1 MSHKNTPPFFLIVD
15 DEGLAR
21 TELIRQISTL
31 LSSYAV
37 LEAENICQA
46 RELLLQSDVDG
57 VFLDL
62 EMPEGNGITL
72 LSEIRAMGVPVV
84 ITTAHEQ
91 YAVEAFDGDVVDYL
105 LKPFDKERLARA
117 IARIRQPMPENSTSR
132 LLVLGDQS
140 TCWPL
145 LPEEIIMA
153 ETDGQQVRVHLKD
166 REPILFSSNLKEV
179 ELQLDPS
186 QFVRVNRS
194 QIVQLHCLKEIYRTE
209 GLNSFE
215 GKLANYGPVAFS
227 RRQSQ
232 AFRAR
237 FGF

>member
-1 MSHKNTPPFFLIVD
+1 MSHKNTPPYFLIVD
-15 DEGLAR
+15 DESLAR
-21 TELIRQISTL
+21 TELRRQIGTL
-31 LSSYAV
+31 LPSYITV
-37 LEAENICQA
+37 EAENICQA
-46 RELLLQSDVDG
+46 RERLLQYDVDG

-62 EMPEGNGITL
+62 EMPEGNGMTL

-91 YAVEAFDGDVVDYL
+91 YAAAAFDGDVVDYL

-117 IARIRQPMPENSTSR
+117 IARIRQPIPEIMTSR

-140 TCWPL
+140 TCWPV
-145 LPEEIIMA
+145 LPEEIVMVTT
-153 ETDGQQVRVHLKD
+153 EGPQVRVHLKD
-166 REPILFSSNLKEV
+166 RESILFSANLKEI

-186 QFVRVNRS
+186 LFVRVNRS
-194 QIVQLHCLKEIYRTE
+194 QIVQLHCLKQIYRSD

-215 GKLANYGPVAFS
+215 AELVGHGLIAFS